1 MDIWLQVCPATGPF
15 LKNLLENQIGH
26 STDVC
31 DIAEIGT
38 PLQSVQVQIDTGSYE
53 LWVNPECANSAS
65 PSYCAQFN
73 VYDPDKSSTA
83 SDVGYGFD
91 LVYGT
96 GEASG
101 EYLIDDI
108 VIGSSSRFCYTPLV
122 WL

>member
-1 MDIWLQVCPATGPF
+1 M
-15 LKNLLENQIGH
+15 ENENKDDSNNCG
-26 STDVC
+26 
-31 DIAEIGT
+31 IAEIGT

-53 LWVNPECANSAS
+53 LWVNPECANSNS
-65 PSYCAQFN
+65 PNYCAQFS

-83 SDVGYGFD
+83 SDAGYGFD